1 MNLLPRRCGLL
12 LSFVACCLAFQ
23 HVHADYPDYP
33 GFEPIFRVDESLEGP
48 CAALLNT
55 QDCTAKTI
63 GGRACLDIIRDTDP
77 YELVT
82 WNFRVNHPRWFGSE
96 KFTLRVT
103 FLDEGAGLI
112 APKILVED
120 AFNGAYGGPVRQ
132 HSFTRLNTGTLRHA
146 WFEFAG
152 NPSVAL
158 ESTHPHL
165 RISGLQHL
173 VEIQIGAAMDDA
185 AWQTI
190 KDNVPRQVAPMVT
203 LSRPMELVTTAGV
216 AVTQSGDGDLQSSL
230 DALVDLAPLA
240 RVLGFTSIESYLIW
254 RRIEP
259 EQEGVFDFSFY
270 DAVVN
275 RLKEYGLK
283 WFPLL
288 VVGSAYALPDWFAE
302 SDENVGFRCV
312 EHGLE
317 NPIQSIWSPHHKRH
331 VTRVLKA
338 IGEHYEPM
346 NVLEGVRLGPSGNYG
361 ESQYPAGG
369 NWGLRGDAMHIHIG
383 WWAGD
388 PYALADWRRWLQE
401 RYGDI
406 AALNAAW
413 DGAAY
418 TGFDTVEI
426 TLPQVIRSRRQRLDF
441 TQWYTDSM
449 SNWCAWWAQEAR
461 AALPNTPMYQSA
473 GGWGFRE
480 AGTDYAAQ
488 AKAMVPLN
496 GGIRL
501 TNETDNFEQNCCAT
515 RMAITAARHY
525 GIPIGT
531 EPASSHTA
539 RGMAGRLFSLLGV
552 NGSHFFTYQGNIFNH
567 PMAIESWLNTLPM
580 MDRRGSPLVEVALY
594 YPETMNQ
601 YEDAAFRHL
610 YAWGFNPRA
619 MELRRVVDVDYVDEH
634 LIREGFLDKY
644 KALVFVWGN
653 VIEADV
659 LAAMDAWMRR
669 GGMILYPSFPR
680 GALETVEGD
689 PSMFARW
696 SRGDTGNGTFKRFKG
711 DMDPPSLYA
720 DFVRNALSG
729 HSTLAPVTRALI
741 DAERPEQVFMTAF
754 EDGSIGILNYEEKDA
769 EVQIKGVE
777 EITVSP
783 WQIKVLDKHIRKDL

>member
-1 MNLLPRRCGLL
+1 MNFPQLQYGFLVLLAWCLPV
-12 LSFVACCLAFQ
+12 SF
-23 HVHADYPDYP
+23 VHADYPDYP
-33 GFEPIFRVDESLEGP
+33 GFEAIFRAGESREGSG
-48 CAALLNT
+48 AVLINE
-55 QDCTAKTI
+55 QDCTATTI
-63 GGRACLDIIRDTDP
+63 GGQACLNILADTDP
-77 YELVT
+77 YEAVT
-82 WNFRVNHPRWFGSE
+82 WNFRIVHPRWFSSGN
-96 KFTLRVT
+96 FTLRIAFV
-103 FLDEGAGLI
+103 DDGAGLMM
-112 APKILVED
+112 PQILAED
-120 AFNGAYGGPVRQ
+120 AFNGAYSGPTRQ
-132 HSFTRLNTGTLRHA
+132 HSYTRLNTGTLRHA
-146 WFEFAG
+146 WFEFTG
-152 NPSVAL
+152 NPSVPL
-158 ESTHPHL
+158 ESAHPHV

-173 VEIQIGAAMDDA
+173 VELQIGPALDDA
-185 AWQTI
+185 AWQAI

-203 LSRPMELVTTAGV
+203 LGRPMELVTTAGV
-216 AVTQSGDGDLQSSL
+216 AVTQSGEGDLHSSL
-230 DALVDLAPLA
+230 DAIVDLAPLA

-259 EQEGVFDFSFY
+259 DEEGVFDFSFY
-270 DAVVN
+270 DAVVD

-288 VVGSAYALPDWFAE
+288 VVGSAYALPDWFAA
-302 SDENVGFRCV
+302 SSENVGFRCI

-338 IGEHYEPM
+338 IGAHYEPM

-388 PYALADWRRWLQE
+388 SYALADWRRWLEE
-401 RYGDI
+401 RYGNI

-413 DGAAY
+413 DSAAY
-418 TGFDTVEI
+418 TDFEAVNI
-426 TLPQVIRSRRQRLDF
+426 ILPQVIRSRRQRLDF

-449 SNWCAWWAQEAR
+449 SDWCAWWAQEAR
-461 AALPNTPMYQSA
+461 AVLPNTPMYQSA

-488 AKAMVPLN
+488 AKAMAPLN

-501 TNETDNFEQNCCAT
+501 TNETDNFEQNTCAT
-515 RMAITAARHY
+515 RMAITAARQY

-539 RGMAGRLFSLLGV
+539 RGVAGRLFELLSV
-552 NGSHFFTYQGNIFNH
+552 NGTHFFTYHGNIFNH
-567 PMAIESWLNTLPM
+567 PMAIESWLSTLPL
-580 MDRRGSPLVEVALY
+580 MDRRGTPLVEVALY

-601 YEDAAFRHL
+601 YEDAAFRHI

-689 PSMFARW
+689 TSVFAQW
-696 SRGDTGNGTFKRFKG
+696 SRGDTGNGGFNRFKG

-720 DFVRNALSG
+720 DFVRKALSG
-729 HSTLAPVTRALI
+729 LSTLAPVTRALI
-741 DAERPEQVFMTAF
+741 DAERSEQVFMTAF
-754 EDGSIGILNYEEKDA
+754 EDGSIGILNYEEREA
-769 EVQIKGVE
+769 RVQIPGRPPINLV
-777 EITVSP
+777 P
-783 WQIKVLDKHIRKDL
+783 FHIQLEHNL

>member
-1 MNLLPRRCGLL
+1 MSSIRVWYGLVLFLVVCGLPP
-12 LSFVACCLAFQ
+12 
-23 HVHADYPDYP
+23 HAEYPDFP
-33 GFEPIFRVDESLEGP
+33 DFEPIFQVGGNLQAPG
-48 CAALLNT
+48 AVLLNE
-55 QDCTAKTI
+55 QECTATTRC
-63 GGRACLDIIRDTDP
+63 GRKCLDILADTDP
-77 YELVT
+77 YEAVT
-82 WNFRVNHPRWFGSE
+82 WNFRVNHPRWSASE

-103 FLDEGAGLI
+103 FVDEGAGLI
-112 APKILVED
+112 APQTLTDD
-120 AFNGAYGGPVRQ
+120 AFNGAYSGPTRQ
-132 HSFTRLNTGTLRHA
+132 HSYTRLNTGTLRHA
-146 WFEFAG
+146 WFELSG
-152 NPSVAL
+152 NPSLPSA
-158 ESTHPHL
+158 SAHPHL

-173 VEIQIGAAMDDA
+173 VEIQIGPVLEDA
-185 AWQTI
+185 AWQSI

-216 AVTQSGDGDLQSSL
+216 AVTQSGEGDLQSSL
-230 DALVDLAPLA
+230 DAMVDLAPLA

-259 EQEGVFDFSFY
+259 DQEGVFDFSFY
-270 DAVVN
+270 DAVVD

-288 VVGSAYALPDWFAE
+288 VVGSAYALPDWFAA
-302 SDENVGFRCV
+302 SSENVGFRCV
-312 EHGLE
+312 EHSLE
-317 NPIQSIWSPHHKRH
+317 NPIQSIWSPYHKRH
-331 VTRVLKA
+331 VTRVLTA
-338 IGEHYEPM
+338 IGAHYEPM
-346 NVLEGVRLGPSGNYG
+346 HVLEGVRLGPSGNYG

-388 PYALADWRRWLQE
+388 SYARADWQHWLEE

-418 TGFDTVEI
+418 TDFQEI
-426 TLPQVIRSRRQRLDF
+426 DIILPQVIRSRRQRLDF

-449 SNWCAWWAQEAR
+449 SDWCAWWAQEAR
-461 AALPNTPMYQSA
+461 AVLPHTPMYQSA

-488 AKAMVPLN
+488 AKAMVPLK

-501 TNETDNFEQNCCAT
+501 TNETDNFEQNTCAT

-525 GIPIGT
+525 GIPIAT

-539 RGMAGRLFSLLGV
+539 RGVAGRLFELLSV
-552 NGSHFFTYQGNIFNH
+552 NGTHFFTYQGNIFNQ
-567 PMAIESWLNTLPM
+567 PMAIESWLTTLPL
-580 MDRRGSPLVEVALY
+580 MDRRGTPLVEVALY

-619 MELRRVVDVDYVDEH
+619 MELRRVVEVDYVDEH

-659 LAAMDAWMRR
+659 LAVMDAWMRR

-680 GALETVEGD
+680 GALQTVEGD
-689 PSMFARW
+689 TAVFARW
-696 SRGDTGNGTFKRFKG
+696 SHGDTGDGAFRRFKG

-720 DFVRNALSG
+720 DFVRNTLSG
-729 HSTLAPVTRALI
+729 LSTLAPVTRALI

-754 EDGSIGILNYEEKDA
+754 EDGSIGVLNYEA
-769 EVQIKGVE
+769 GEVKISIPGRP
-777 EITVSP
+777 S
-783 WQIKVLDKHIRKDL
+783 IRLLPFQVTLLHDQ

>member
-1 MNLLPRRCGLL
+1 MNFPQWRHGLL
-12 LSFVACCLAFQ
+12 SVVMVSCLSVQ
-23 HVHADYPDYP
+23 HAHADYPDYP
-33 GFEPIFRVDESLEGP
+33 GLEPIFRAGESLADP
-48 CAALLNT
+48 RAALLNE

-63 GGRACLDIIRDTDP
+63 GGRACLDILAGTDP
-77 YELVT
+77 YEPVT
-82 WNFRVNHPRWFGSE
+82 WNFRIDHPRWFGSD
-96 KFTLRVT
+96 KFTLRIT
-103 FLDEGAGLI
+103 FVDEGAGVIMPQVLTD
-112 APKILVED
+112 D
-120 AFNGAYGGPVRQ
+120 AFNGGYSGPVRQ
-132 HSFTRLNTGTLRHA
+132 HSHTRLNTGTVRHA
-146 WFEFAG
+146 WFEFTG
-152 NPSVAL
+152 NPEVPSKSA
-158 ESTHPHL
+158 HAHL

-173 VEIQIGAAMDDA
+173 VEIQIGPVLDNA
-185 AWQTI
+185 AWQAI
-190 KDNVPRQVAPMVT
+190 SDNVPRQVSPMVT

-216 AVTQSGDGDLQSSL
+216 AVTQSGDGDLQASL
-230 DALVDLAPLA
+230 DAMVDLAPLA

-259 EQEGVFDFSFY
+259 GQEGVFDFSFY

-275 RLKEYGLK
+275 RLQEYGLK

-288 VVGSAYALPDWFAE
+288 VVGSAYALPDWFAA
-302 SDENVGFRCV
+302 SGENVGFRCV

-388 PYALADWRRWLQE
+388 PHALADWQRWLKA

-418 TGFDTVEI
+418 TGFEGIEI
-426 TLPQVIRSRRQRLDF
+426 LLPQVIRSRRQRLDF

-449 SNWCAWWAQEAR
+449 SDWCAWWAQEAR
-461 AALPNTPMYQSA
+461 AAMPNTPMYQSA

-539 RGMAGRLFSLLGV
+539 RGVAGRLFSLLGV
-552 NGSHFFTYQGNIFNH
+552 NGTHFFTYHGNIFNH
-567 PMAIESWLNTLPM
+567 PMAVESWLNTLPL
-580 MDRRGSPLVEVALY
+580 MDRRGKPLVEVALY

-619 MELRRVVDVDYVDEH
+619 MELRRVVDVDYMDEH

-644 KALVFVWGN
+644 KVLVFVWGN

-659 LAAMDAWMRR
+659 LAVMDAWMRH

-680 GALETVEGD
+680 GALQTVEGD
-689 PSMFARW
+689 ASVFARW
-696 SRGDTGNGTFKRFKG
+696 SRGDSGEGAFRRFKG

-720 DFVRNALSG
+720 EFVRNTLSRL
-729 HSTLAPVTRALI
+729 STLATITRALI

-754 EDGSIGILNYEEKDA
+754 EDGSIGILNYEER
-769 EVQIKGVE
+769 EVS
-777 EITVSP
+777 VSIP
-783 WQIKVLDKHIRKDL
+783 GRQPIRLLPFHMELTHNQE

>member
-1 MNLLPRRCGLL
+1 MNFSQLQYGLL
-12 LSFVACCLAFQ
+12 ISMVWWLPVLSVY
-23 HVHADYPDYP
+23 ADYPDYP
-33 GFEPIFRVDESLEGP
+33 GFEAIFRAGESYEGP
-48 CAALLNT
+48 GAVLLNE
-55 QDCTAKTI
+55 QDCTATTI
-63 GGRACLDIIRDTDP
+63 GGQACLDILADTDP
-77 YELVT
+77 YAWVT
-82 WNFRVNHPRWFGSE
+82 WDFRVAHARWSGTE

-103 FLDEGAGLI
+103 FVDEGASVIRPQVLT
-112 APKILVED
+112 D
-120 AFNGAYGGPVRQ
+120 DTFNGAYAGPSRQ
-132 HSFTRLNTGTLRHA
+132 HSHTRLNTGTVRYA

-152 NPSVAL
+152 NPSVPL
-158 ESTHPHL
+158 ESAHPHV

-173 VEIQIGAAMDDA
+173 VELQIGPALEDV
-185 AWQTI
+185 AWQAI
-190 KDNVPRQVAPMVT
+190 KDNVPRRVTPMVT
-203 LSRPMELVTTAGV
+203 LARPMELVTTAGV
-216 AVTQSGDGDLQSSL
+216 AVTQSGSGDLHSSL
-230 DALVDLAPLA
+230 DAMVDLAPLA

-275 RLKEYGLK
+275 RLQEYGLK

-302 SDENVGFRCV
+302 SSENVGFRCI

-317 NPIQSIWSPHHKRH
+317 NPIQSIWSPYHRRH

-346 NVLEGVRLGPSGNYG
+346 NGLEGVRLGPSGNYG

-369 NWGLRGDAMHIHIG
+369 NWGLHGDAMHIHIG

-388 PYALADWRRWLQE
+388 PYALADWQRWLQE

-418 TGFDTVEI
+418 TDFQAADI
-426 TLPQVIRSRRQRLDF
+426 ILPQVIRSRRQRLDF

-449 SNWCAWWAQEAR
+449 SDWCGWWAQEAR
-461 AALPNTPMYQSA
+461 TAMPNIPMYQSA

-488 AKAMVPLN
+488 AKAMIPLN

-501 TNETDNFEQNCCAT
+501 TNETDNFEQNTCAT

-539 RGMAGRLFSLLGV
+539 RGVAGRLFELLSV
-552 NGSHFFTYQGNIFNH
+552 NGTHFFTYQGNIFNQ
-567 PMAIESWLNTLPM
+567 PMAIESWLTTLPL
-580 MDRRGSPLVEVALY
+580 MDRRGTPLVDVALY

-619 MELRRVVDVDYVDEH
+619 LELRRVVDVDYVDEH

-689 PSMFARW
+689 TSVFAQW
-696 SRGDTGNGTFKRFKG
+696 SRGDTGEGAFRRFKG

-720 DFVRNALSG
+720 DFVRNTLSG
-729 HSTLAPVTRALI
+729 LSTLTPVTRTLI

-754 EDGSIGILNYEEKDA
+754 EDGSIGVLNYEA
-769 EVQIKGVE
+769 GEVK
-777 EITVSP
+777 VSIP
-783 WQIKVLDKHIRKDL
+783 GRPSIRLLPFQVKLIHNQ